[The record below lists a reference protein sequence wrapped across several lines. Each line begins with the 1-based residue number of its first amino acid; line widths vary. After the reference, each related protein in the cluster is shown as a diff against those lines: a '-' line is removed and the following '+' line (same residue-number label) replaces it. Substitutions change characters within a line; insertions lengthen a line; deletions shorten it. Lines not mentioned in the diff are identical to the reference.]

1 MVSILDF
8 FYFGEANV
16 CQENMDSFLAIAEEL
31 ELKGLSDQTFSNLLA
46 EEKKPEITKPVKK
59 IKELF
64 VTSTT
69 YSADPVPNV
78 TEEEKVSRAIA
89 IPNLEALDVKVKSL
103 MEKSKNCVPNGT
115 QANGTLKQVMAFIC
129 KVCGKEG
136 VSNAVGNHIEAN
148 HLEGISLPCAKCGKA
163 FTSRNSLSHHKS
175 KCHQRQA

>member
-1 MVSILDF
+1 
-8 FYFGEANV
+8 
-16 CQENMDSFLAIAEEL
+16 MDSFLANAEEL
-31 ELKGLSDQTFSNLLA
+31 ELKGLSDQTFSDLLG

-64 VTSTT
+64 VTSTK

-78 TEEEKVSRAIA
+78 TTDEEKISRATA

-115 QANGTLKQVMAFIC
+115 QANGTPKQVMAFIY

-148 HLEGISLPCAKCGKA
+148 HLEGISLPCAKCGKV
-163 FTSRNSLSHHKS
+163 FTSRN
-175 KCHQRQA
+175 

>member
-1 MVSILDF
+1 
-8 FYFGEANV
+8 
-16 CQENMDSFLAIAEEL
+16 MDSLLANAEEL
-31 ELKGLSDQTFSNLLA
+31 ELKGLSDQTFTDLMA

-64 VTSTT
+64 ATSTT
-69 YSADPVPNV
+69 YSADPVSNV

-115 QANGTLKQVMAFIC
+115 QANGTPKQVMAFIC

-148 HLEGISLPCAKCGKA
+148 HLEGISLPCAKCGKV

-175 KCHQRQA
+175 KCHRGQA